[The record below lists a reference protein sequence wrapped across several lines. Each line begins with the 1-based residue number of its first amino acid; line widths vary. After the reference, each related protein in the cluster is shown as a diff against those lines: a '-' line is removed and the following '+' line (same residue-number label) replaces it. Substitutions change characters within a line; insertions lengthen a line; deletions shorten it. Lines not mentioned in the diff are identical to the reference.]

1 MHSQCWEAWSTHWR
15 ILGNNFVFFS
25 EKLMKSKLVLQPI
38 FHHYSTLSYLTLW
51 HTVSSLLLSL
61 WRLIIFIKCHN
72 HFLLFTEHSTRKE
85 TEFELAFFFCCC
97 SSSVHKSNFK
107 KGWTGEAYSLF
118 HRLLTT
124 GFVWNQIMCWINKN

>member
-85 TEFELAFFFCCC
+85 TEFELAFF
-97 SSSVHKSNFK
+97 SVVVLQVCTKAILKRMDWWGIFFISQI
-107 KGWTGEAYSLF
+107 AYY
-118 HRLLTT
+118 RLCMEPNNVL
-124 GFVWNQIMCWINKN
+124 NK